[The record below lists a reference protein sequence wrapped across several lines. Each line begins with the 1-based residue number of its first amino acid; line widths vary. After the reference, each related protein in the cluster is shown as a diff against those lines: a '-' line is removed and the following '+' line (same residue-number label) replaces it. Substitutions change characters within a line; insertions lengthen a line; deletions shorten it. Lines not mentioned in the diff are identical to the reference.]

1 MAFRRERG
9 GRDSGREAFRP
20 TPIGTA
26 TRPTGARGRPAPFD
40 RGGHL
45 AGFDVAR
52 KLSRRDFIRSSAAG
66 AGAILAASA
75 VPAFARVGPNHCGW
89 GAFAEPVGSQ
99 TPMQA
104 IFRMENLI
112 NRKLDVTRHYVSWDR
127 DLANDQVR
135 QSAATGHIPLVSL
148 ECQRSDGSFIK
159 WADIAGGRHDTE
171 LTAKAHGLRDWGKH
185 AYFVFNHEPENDI
198 GSGNAEAFRAAY
210 NHTRQLFG
218 ANGATNLR
226 WVCTLMAPTYGGAHG
241 GAKKWVPAAAQVLGA
256 DGYNRGGCSDKGWQ
270 TFAQIFGGAH
280 RYAKRRHRPL
290 LIQEWGTVGRN
301 ACHRVHAESKASWIR
316 HACAQIKQWQ
326 LIETVIYT

>member
-1 MAFRRERG
+1 
-9 GRDSGREAFRP
+9 
-20 TPIGTA
+20 
-26 TRPTGARGRPAPFD
+26 
-40 RGGHL
+40 
-45 AGFDVAR
+45 
-52 KLSRRDFIRSSAAG
+52 
-66 AGAILAASA
+66 
-75 VPAFARVGPNHCGW
+75 
-89 GAFAEPVGSQ
+89 
-99 TPMQA
+99 MQA

-218 ANGATNLR
+218 ASGATNLR

-241 GAKKWVPAAAQVLGA
+241 GAKKWVCRLPPRSSAPTATTAGAAPTRLG
-256 DGYNRGGCSDKGWQ
+256 RHS
-270 TFAQIFGGAH
+270 
-280 RYAKRRHRPL
+280 RRSSEEPIATRRAITGH
-290 LIQEWGTVGRN
+290 
-301 ACHRVHAESKASWIR
+301 S
-316 HACAQIKQWQ
+316 
-326 LIETVIYT
+326 